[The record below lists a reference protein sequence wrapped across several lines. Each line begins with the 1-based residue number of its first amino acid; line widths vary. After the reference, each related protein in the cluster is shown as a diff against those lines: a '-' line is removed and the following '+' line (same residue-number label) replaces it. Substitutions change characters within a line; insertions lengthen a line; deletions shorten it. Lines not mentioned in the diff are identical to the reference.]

1 MHLAGCFFNHDQ
13 YLKLSLVADKIH
25 VCHLNQVEPHIHCML
40 CLLECFKNRV
50 VLFCYG
56 KWVVIATF
64 INKIVEYQVIPKEFT
79 FFFVNLGGG
88 YNEHYVKTLENP
100 RKTPRLSYPE
110 SRLDNSSLSK

>member
-56 KWVVIATF
+56 K
-64 INKIVEYQVIPKEFT
+64 
-79 FFFVNLGGG
+79 
-88 YNEHYVKTLENP
+88 
-100 RKTPRLSYPE
+100 
-110 SRLDNSSLSK
+110 

>member
-88 YNEHYVKTLENP
+88 
-100 RKTPRLSYPE
+100 
-110 SRLDNSSLSK
+110 